1 MFFGIK
7 LINIVPIIDYGAMDM
22 IRKLRIVRGFYFKRS
37 EEHIMRKSSGGFTL
51 IELIVVI
58 VILGILAV
66 TAAPK
71 FMNLQGDAK
80 AASLKG
86 VQAALNSAKS
96 MVYAKAL
103 LNSSEKKD
111 EGTVTVNSKTVNIVY
126 GYPKAVAADLEAVLD
141 VDFTNDYHIVVETG
155 KAHIFINDPQ
165 STSDANYTTNYG
177 GKCEVEY
184 TQATNADTPATAV
197 AKTTEC

>member
-1 MFFGIK
+1 
-7 LINIVPIIDYGAMDM
+7 
-22 IRKLRIVRGFYFKRS
+22 
-37 EEHIMRKSSGGFTL
+37 MRKSSGGFTL

-103 LNSSEKKD
+103 LNSSEKLPTA
-111 EGTVTVNSKTVNIVY
+111 TVEVNGQDVNIVY
-126 GYPKAVAADLEAVLD
+126 GYPDATEADLGAVLD
-141 VDFTNDYHIVVETG
+141 IDFTNDYKLEVGTDG
-155 KAHIFINDPQ
+155 KAHIYIKNNSGEQ
-165 STSDANYTTNYG
+165 YSTFT

-184 TQATNADTPATAV
+184 TKAKKTAGTEGNPDVYDPATAV
-197 AKTTEC
+197 ANITGC

>member
-1 MFFGIK
+1 MK
-7 LINIVPIIDYGAMDM
+7 LTT
-22 IRKLRIVRGFYFKRS
+22 S
-37 EEHIMRKSSGGFTL
+37 GFTL

-111 EGTVTVNSKTVNIVY
+111 ATTVTVNGNSVDVVY
-126 GYPKAVAADLEAVLD
+126 GYPAATEDALSLVLD
-141 VDFTNDYHIVVETG
+141 VDFNNDYKLVEETG
-155 KAHIFINDPQ
+155 KAHIYILDPGAA
-165 STSDANYTTNYG
+165 DASSYDQYKE
-177 GKCEVEY
+177 KCEVLY

-197 AKTTEC
+197 AKTTDC

>member
-1 MFFGIK
+1 
-7 LINIVPIIDYGAMDM
+7 
-22 IRKLRIVRGFYFKRS
+22 
-37 EEHIMRKSSGGFTL
+37 MRKSSGGFTL

-103 LNSSEKKD
+103 LNSAEKK
-111 EGTVTVNSKTVNIVY
+111 ENTTVTVNGDDVAIVY
-126 GYPKAVAADLEAVLD
+126 GYPAATKVALGKVLD
-141 VDFTNDYHIVVETG
+141 VDFDNDYHLVASDGVAHVYIIDPSATG
-155 KAHIFINDPQ
+155 DSSYGQ
-165 STSDANYTTNYG
+165 YT
-177 GKCEVEY
+177 GKCEVVY
-184 TQATNADTPATAV
+184 TEAEDADTPATAV
-197 AKTTEC
+197 AITTDC

>member
-1 MFFGIK
+1 
-7 LINIVPIIDYGAMDM
+7 
-22 IRKLRIVRGFYFKRS
+22 
-37 EEHIMRKSSGGFTL
+37 MRKSSGGFTL

-103 LNSSEKKD
+103 LNSSEKLPTA
-111 EGTVTVNSKTVNIVY
+111 TVKVNGQDVNIDY
-126 GYPKAVAADLEAVLD
+126 GYPKATEADLGAVLD
-141 VDFTNDYHIVVETG
+141 IDFTNDYKLKVKEG
-155 KAHIFINDPQ
+155 AAHIYIVNASAGDGATAYDEFD
-165 STSDANYTTNYG
+165 D
-177 GKCEVEY
+177 KCEVVY
-184 TQATNADTPATAV
+184 TPASNADTPATAV
-197 AKTTEC
+197 ANISDC